1 MISSGDEFHPG
12 MKFHVQT
19 PSEARVKLPK
29 LEIPKFNGN
38 IINWRGFWDQCK
50 SAIHD
55 KENKSEVKMFTYL
68 KSFLA
73 DSAAVTFFGL
83 GFNAEN
89 YKEAIDILEKQI
101 G

>member
-1 MISSGDEFHPG
+1 
-12 MKFHVQT
+12 
-19 PSEARVKLPK
+19 
-29 LEIPKFNGN
+29 
-38 IINWRGFWDQCK
+38 
-50 SAIHD
+50 
-55 KENKSEVKMFTYL
+55 MFTYL